1 LTARKAPTPADLRVP
16 DHVPA
21 SLVREFDHV
30 SGPAVE
36 RDAFAVYRNAPADRV
51 FYSPLNGGYWVL
63 TKTEDIRAALQAP
76 EIFSSSATGIPA
88 QPARKEKLYPLE
100 LDPPEHRP
108 YRQVLAPFF
117 APKAVAAKAEVIREV
132 CVDLIEPMVPRGE
145 CEFNADFAE
154 PFPTTIFTSML
165 GLPNSESKQFID
177 WNTVLLHGFDDPQAR
192 AAAGV
197 EINTYLRELIENRA
211 RAPRDD
217 LVSQLLATDIDG
229 EPVSR
234 AVVQNFTFLLFVAG
248 LDTVTA
254 SLAFAF
260 RFLAQHPLH
269 RRQLLDDPELIPGAV
284 EELLRVFSFINMGR
298 TVVSDVQFAGV
309 QMKAGDRVLTST
321 TFAAMDPDEFGDPL
335 VVDFR
340 RRANRHLAFGA
351 GPHRCAGSHLA
362 RAELR
367 TAISEFHTRIP
378 DYEAVR
384 TDEIRM
390 HGGGSIGMDHLV
402 LRWRHD
408 HSDNQPPLHGRRND

>member
-1 LTARKAPTPADLRVP
+1 MAAPDARVP

-36 RDAFAVYRNAPADRV
+36 RDAFAVYRNAPRDRV
-51 FYSPLNGGYWVL
+51 FYSPLNRGYWVL

-76 EIFSSSATGIPA
+76 EIFSSAATGIPA
-88 QPARKEKLYPLE
+88 QPPRKERLYPLE

-108 YRQVLAPFF
+108 YRQVLTPFF
-117 APKAVAAKAEVIREV
+117 APKAVAAKADVIRQV
-132 CVDLIEPMVPRGE
+132 CLDLIEPMVPRGE

-177 WNTVLLHGFDDPQAR
+177 WNSVLLHGFDDPQAR

-197 EINTYLRELIENRA
+197 EINAYLRDLIDQRA
-211 RAPRDD
+211 ADPRDD
-217 LVSQLLATDIDG
+217 LVSQLLDTTIEG

-234 AVVQNFTFLLFVAG
+234 EAVQNFTFLLFVAG

-254 SLAFAF
+254 ALGFVF
-260 RFLAQHPLH
+260 RFLAEHPLH
-269 RRQLLDDPELIPGAV
+269 RRQLLDDSTLIQGAV
-284 EELLRVFSFINMGR
+284 EELLRVFSFVNMGR
-298 TVVSDVQFAGV
+298 TVVSDVEFAGV

-321 TFAAMDPDEFGDPL
+321 TFAAIDPDEFGDPL
-335 VVDFR
+335 VVDFH

-367 TAISEFHTRIP
+367 TAVSEFHARIP

-384 TDEIRM
+384 ADEIRM
-390 HGGGSIGMDHLV
+390 HGGGSIGMDRLT
-402 LRWRHD
+402 LRWRRD
-408 HSDNQPPLHGRRND
+408 HTDNR